1 MIRTEKNV
9 ENTSRTV
16 KNLQFRDSKAIKT
29 LKKKQKQKQKTPQY
43 RIFLILIIICNICMM
58 LNSLRGALVFTLFHK

>member
-1 MIRTEKNV
+1 MIRIEKNV

-29 LKKKQKQKQKTPQY
+29 LKETKTKTKKPLSIEY
-43 RIFLILIIICNICMM
+43 F
-58 LNSLRGALVFTLFHK
+58 